1 MAARAGRVNRRN
13 RGASAPPLRLASG
26 RRQGSTTT
34 KRRTTYC
41 QICALAHRAQR
52 VGKVTNSPD
61 YSGLF
66 NASKASF
73 SRNARLTQD
82 VPGKPIPIGVPPL
95 SKVSTFSFLAFA
107 LASSGALAASDYDGQ
122 AEWAQRYDADERL
135 AVARSSTPILSPQ
148 TVAAT
153 EAAIEQYQRIV
164 ENGGWP
170 QVSGQQLHLGSNGPA
185 VSTLRRRLIVSGDIG
200 AETGFSPVYD
210 SYVEAAVRRF
220 QARHGVNETGS
231 VNQQTIAALNVPA
244 ETRLH
249 QLEINLVRL
258 RSFAGDLGPRY
269 VTANIPAARVET
281 VENGA
286 VVTHHVAGVGKID
299 RQSPVMQTKA
309 LEINF
314 NPFWTVP
321 ASVIRKDL
329 IPKMQA
335 DANYLRENHIRVYNK
350 DNQELEPEQINW
362 HSLDALNYRFRQD
375 TGGDFNS
382 LGVVRIDIA
391 NPYGVYMH
399 DTPAKGVFGD
409 DFRFVSS
416 GCIRLQNVR
425 DYVAWLLK
433 ETPGWDR
440 DHIDEAIRSGERLDV
455 KISPPVPVYW
465 VYLTAWGAPDGV
477 TQFREDIYQKDTGNG
492 VIEPPPI
499 PKETRRPVAE
509 NTRPARGGGADPK
522 WYDSPR

>member
-1 MAARAGRVNRRN
+1 MRILANLNSSYRLLLGLPLAASLIAGAAR
-13 RGASAPPLRLASG
+13 
-26 RRQGSTTT
+26 
-34 KRRTTYC
+34 
-41 QICALAHRAQR
+41 
-52 VGKVTNSPD
+52 
-61 YSGLF
+61 
-66 NASKASF
+66 
-73 SRNARLTQD
+73 
-82 VPGKPIPIGVPPL
+82 
-95 SKVSTFSFLAFA
+95 
-107 LASSGALAASDYDGQ
+107 AASDYDSQ

-135 AVARSSTPILSPQ
+135 TVSRATTPILSTQ

-153 EAAIEQYQRIV
+153 EAAIEQYRQIV
-164 ENGGWP
+164 ADGGWP
-170 QVSGQQLHLGSNGPA
+170 AVPNQQMRLGSNSSA
-185 VSTLRRRLIVSGDIG
+185 VVALRKRLIVSGDIG
-200 AETGFSPVYD
+200 AETGASPVYD

-220 QARHGVNETGS
+220 QARHGVNATGA
-231 VNQQTIAALNVPA
+231 VNQQTLAALNVSA
-244 ETRLH
+244 EQRLK

-258 RSFAGDLGPRY
+258 RSFSRDLGNRY
-269 VTANIPAARVET
+269 VTANIPAASVET
-281 VENGA
+281 VENGS
-286 VVTHHVAGVGKID
+286 VVTHHIAGVGKID

-309 LEINF
+309 IQVNF

-335 DANYLRENHIRVYNK
+335 DSNYLHDNHIRVYNK
-350 DNQELEPEQINW
+350 DNQELQPQEINW
-362 HSLDALNYRFRQD
+362 NSLEALNYRFRQD

-440 DHIDEAIRSGERLDV
+440 DHIDEVIRSGERVDV
-455 KISPPVPVYW
+455 KIVPAVPVYW
-465 VYLTAWGAPDGV
+465 VYVTAWAAPGGV
-477 TQFREDIYQKDTGNG
+477 VQFRDDIYQRDGFGAPSVAATQG
-492 VIEPPPI
+492 
-499 PKETRRPVAE
+499 RPVAQNNKVEPRDEEE
-509 NTRPARGGGADPK
+509 N
-522 WYDSPR
+522 